1 MTTETPTHIVSPFNG
16 PVEIGLR
23 ALCVLTTAFPAA
35 YALQRLVVFDYFLVH
50 SDDIEGGPEGLHP
63 RTPHRGGEILV
74 RRGAI
79 QDGLTL
85 YGSRGL
91 IERVYKGGGIF
102 FASNTA
108 IGDARLGVSMTL
120 LSFTAVVLGGVS
132 TFGGRGTFVGGAVG
146 AAVLAMTSSAFSF
159 LDYPPQAELY
169 LTGGLTLVAI
179 GLFSRIRVGGSA
191 S

>member
-1 MTTETPTHIVSPFNG
+1 MTTKNPIKVVSPFNG

-23 ALCVLTTAFPAA
+23 ALCVLTAAFPAA

-74 RRGAI
+74 RRGVI

-85 YGSRGL
+85 YESRGL
-91 IERVYKGGGIF
+91 IERVYKDGGIF
-102 FASNTA
+102 FAAT
-108 IGDARLGVSMTL
+108 DK
-120 LSFTAVVLGGVS
+120 
-132 TFGGRGTFVGGAVG
+132 
-146 AAVLAMTSSAFSF
+146 SADF
-159 LDYPPQAELY
+159 LDTLCTEYLAGLRDRADWVVDSFGALDDAELDAM
-169 LTGGLTLVAI
+169 VRDHI
-179 GLFSRIRVGGSA
+179 GTWGAEFAMESVLWTEEA

>member
-1 MTTETPTHIVSPFNG
+1 MGQVTTETPTQFFSPFNG

-50 SDDIEGGPEGLHP
+50 SDDIDGGPEGLHP

-74 RRGAI
+74 RRGVI

-85 YGSRGL
+85 YEGRGL
-91 IERVYKGGGIF
+91 IERVYKDGGIF
-102 FASNTA
+102 FAAT
-108 IGDARLGVSMTL
+108 DK
-120 LSFTAVVLGGVS
+120 
-132 TFGGRGTFVGGAVG
+132 
-146 AAVLAMTSSAFSF
+146 SADF
-159 LDYPPQAELY
+159 LDTLSTEYLADLRDRADWVVDSFGALDDVELDAMVRDRIGTWGAEFAMESVLW
-169 LTGGLTLVAI
+169 TEE
-179 GLFSRIRVGGSA
+179 A

>member
-1 MTTETPTHIVSPFNG
+1 MTTEATHFVSPFNG

-74 RRGAI
+74 RRGVI

-85 YGSRGL
+85 YESRGL
-91 IERVYKGGGIF
+91 IERVYKDGGIF
-102 FASNTA
+102 FAAT
-108 IGDARLGVSMTL
+108 DK
-120 LSFTAVVLGGVS
+120 
-132 TFGGRGTFVGGAVG
+132 
-146 AAVLAMTSSAFSF
+146 SADF
-159 LDYPPQAELY
+159 LDTLCTEYLAGLRDRADWVVDSFGALDDAELDAM
-169 LTGGLTLVAI
+169 VRDHI
-179 GLFSRIRVGGSA
+179 GTWGAEFAMESVLWTEEA